1 VGAAAKADR
10 SRIHFPAARVDDGR
24 PLTHGSDQTPAV
36 GRLVAGWSSAPTA
49 TLTPAV
55 APAVVLTIAGS
66 EATGGA
72 GAQAD
77 LKTFQELG
85 VFGIANLTCIVSF
98 DPKDS
103 WNHRFVPVDQ
113 QVIADQLEATT
124 AAYGAVAGA
133 PYVPGRPV
141 LDTVKIGMLGSLRP
155 SARWRLPCRQAGSAT
170 SCWTLC

>member
-1 VGAAAKADR
+1 MTPVAADVQ
-10 SRIHFPAARVDDGR
+10 SPAA
-24 PLTHGSDQTPAV
+24 
-36 GRLVAGWSSAPTA
+36 
-49 TLTPAV
+49 

-98 DPKDS
+98 DPNDS

-124 AAYGAVAGA
+124 AAYGSVLGA
-133 PYVPGRPV
+133 
-141 LDTVKIGMLGSLRP
+141 
-155 SARWRLPCRQAGSAT
+155 AE
-170 SCWTLC
+170 

>member
-1 VGAAAKADR
+1 MMTSVAADNR
-10 SRIHFPAARVDDGR
+10 
-24 PLTHGSDQTPAV
+24 TT
-36 GRLVAGWSSAPTA
+36 
-49 TLTPAV
+49 V

-98 DPKDS
+98 DPNND

-113 QVIADQLEATT
+113 DVIAHQLEATT
-124 AAYGAVAGA
+124 AAYGAGSGAPLQGAGA
-133 PYVPGRPV
+133 RARTGHRPGAEGPDAAAGHIRHAQP
-141 LDTVKIGMLGSLRP
+141 LRGGV
-155 SARWRLPCRQAGSAT
+155 AVRAGDHRRRIPQGGGNP
-170 SCWTLC
+170 

>member
-1 VGAAAKADR
+1 MT
-10 SRIHFPAARVDDGR
+10 S
-24 PLTHGSDQTPAV
+24 
-36 GRLVAGWSSAPTA
+36 
-49 TLTPAV
+49 AV
-55 APAVVLTIAGS
+55 APAIGLTIAGS

-98 DPKDS
+98 NPNDS

-124 AAYGAVAGA
+124 AAYGPSSGA
-133 PYVPGRPV
+133 ASV
-141 LDTVKIGMLGSLRP
+141 LDTVKIGMLGSP
-155 SARWRLPCRQAGSAT
+155 AT
-170 SCWTLC
+170 ISTVAAALGGGQFRNVVLDPV